1 MPTSSYHKKDPSS
14 IQAMFSSIASRY
26 DMGNA
31 AISCQLFRLWNRRLV
46 QQVLLWP
53 SPPRTMLDLCCGTGE
68 ITFTYLRQLQKT
80 PFRDQATQVTLIDFA
95 EGMLQEAERK
105 AVDYPKH
112 ASRLRFMAGD
122 AQAIPLPDDCMDAVV
137 IAYGI
142 RNVADPNRC
151 LQEVYR
157 VLKPGGRVGILE
169 LTRPENRLLR
179 AGHSIYLKT
188 VVPLVGKLMTTNG
201 DAYHYLKKS
210 VETFISGDELQHT
223 MRMSGFHH
231 SWRKPMM
238 GGIATLFYGQK
249 GAARCLSEH
258 YRTGGRVVD
267 YDCALVH

>member
-1 MPTSSYHKKDPSS
+1 MPTSAYHKKDPSS
-14 IQAMFSSIASRY
+14 IQSMFSSIASRY
-26 DMGNA
+26 DLGNA

-53 SPPRTMLDLCCGTGE
+53 SAPTTMLDLCCGTGE
-68 ITFTYLRQLQKT
+68 ITFTYLRQLQKSA
-80 PFRDQATQVTLIDFA
+80 FRDKPSQITLIDFA
-95 EGMLQEAERK
+95 EGMLHEAERK
-105 AVDYPKH
+105 AEAYREH
-112 ASRLRFMAGD
+112 ASKLHFMAGD
-122 AQAIPLPDDCMDAVV
+122 AQAIPLPNDSMDAVV

-142 RNVADPNRC
+142 RNVADPSRC

-169 LTRPENRLLR
+169 LTRPENKLLR
-179 AGHSIYLKT
+179 LGHSIYLRT

-231 SWRKPMM
+231 SWRRPMT
-238 GGIATLFYGQK
+238 GGIATLFFGQK
-249 GAARCLSEH
+249 GAARCVSEQYH
-258 YRTGGRVVD
+258 NRNGVVD
-267 YDCALVH
+267 YGCALVT